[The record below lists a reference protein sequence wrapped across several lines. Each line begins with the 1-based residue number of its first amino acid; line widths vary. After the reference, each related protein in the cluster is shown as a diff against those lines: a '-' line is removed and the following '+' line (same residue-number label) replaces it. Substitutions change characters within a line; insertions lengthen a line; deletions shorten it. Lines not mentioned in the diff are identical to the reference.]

1 MQIKHLLV
9 GGLFRAPQKEETK
22 KGKERKKRK
31 DNKRKENIQEK
42 MKREAA
48 CSLQT
53 LSHIS
58 SSRKV
63 PLNCDWIEKM
73 TEIEDWCDSF
83 CPINQR
89 DQFNILANQPVWEN

>member
-9 GGLFRAPQKEETK
+9 GGLFRAAQKEETK
-22 KGKERKKRK
+22 KGKERKEKEKTTKEKRIYKRK
-31 DNKRKENIQEK
+31 W
-42 MKREAA
+42 
-48 CSLQT
+48 
-53 LSHIS
+53 
-58 SSRKV
+58 KV

>member
-9 GGLFRAPQKEETK
+9 GGLFRAAQKEETK
-22 KGKERKKRK
+22 KRKGKKRKGK
-31 DNKRKENIQEK
+31 DNKRKENMQEK

-63 PLNCDWIEKM
+63 PLNCD
-73 TEIEDWCDSF
+73 
-83 CPINQR
+83 
-89 DQFNILANQPVWEN
+89 